1 MKLILFLFLGYSIF
15 KISQFV
21 LPFFKLKSKINEQ
34 ETKANFKRK
43 VNKMDI
49 QDAEYEDIWNLKN
62 TYSFVQMTGA
72 KIVQER
78 VVELAVDWK
87 LEKNLLKW

>member
-1 MKLILFLFLGYSIF
+1 MKLILLLFLGYSIF

-49 QDAEYEDIWNLKN
+49 QDAEYEDI
-62 TYSFVQMTGA
+62 
-72 KIVQER
+72 
-78 VVELAVDWK
+78 
-87 LEKNLLKW
+87 